1 VFRSDFEDGSLEQF
15 LLSAHPVS
23 ILVMAK
29 VLAHWLVTGLPLLI
43 VAPLLGVLLDLPG
56 ASIKVVMLTLV
67 LGTPVLS
74 LVGSIGVALTV
85 GLRRG
90 GMILSLLV
98 LPLYVPVLI
107 FAANAVETA
116 AAGLPITAHLSMLSG
131 LLVLALSLSRE
142 FELIMNRI
150 SRLYHQLGSPR
161 YFYRYAGYMIPWLAV
176 SCAILMLAGLYQ
188 GLVVAPADYQQGDSY
203 RIMFVHVPAAWMS
216 MFVYVVMAA
225 CGAIA
230 LIWHMKLA
238 EIFAISS
245 AHIGASFTFLAL
257 VTGSIWGKPMW
268 GTWWVWDARLTSE
281 LILLFLYLG
290 VIALYNA
297 IDDKRTAARATGIL
311 AIVGVVNIPI
321 SQQVRCPVHRYQD
334 ADPVVADGRGLQAV
348 LRGRGIDAR
357 ALRTAGARA

>member
-1 VFRSDFEDGSLEQF
+1 
-15 LLSAHPVS
+15 
-23 ILVMAK
+23 MN
-29 VLAHWLVTGLPLLI
+29 TI
-43 VAPLLGVLLDLPG
+43 V
-56 ASIKVVMLTLV
+56 
-67 LGTPVLS
+67 
-74 LVGSIGVALTV
+74 
-85 GLRRG
+85 
-90 GMILSLLV
+90 
-98 LPLYVPVLI
+98 
-107 FAANAVETA
+107 
-116 AAGLPITAHLSMLSG
+116 
-131 LLVLALSLSRE
+131 
-142 FELIMNRI
+142 
-150 SRLYHQLGSPR
+150 RLYHQLGSPR

-188 GLVVAPADYQQGDSY
+188 GLVVAPVDYQQGDSY
-203 RIMFVHVPAAWMS
+203 RIMFIHVPAAWMS
-216 MFVYVVMAA
+216 MFIYVVMAV

-297 IDDKRTAARATGIL
+297 IDDKRTAARATAIL

-321 SQQVRCPVHRYQD
+321 IHFSVKWWNTLHQGPTVSKFDAPSIDIRMLIPLLLMAVAFKLFYAVVVLMRARCELLERERNTQWVNELAEPE
-334 ADPVVADGRGLQAV
+334 
-348 LRGRGIDAR
+348 
-357 ALRTAGARA
+357 